1 MGLTS
6 FFTHKMA
13 YEYNRRIILSWIKTI
28 NYSLT
33 IAAKILSPND
43 KFVFQMRINKGLLIS
58 AKAVQKSHN
67 YLHSSHILIVKSEMT
82 KVQRSGTL
90 DSTFG

>member
-1 MGLTS
+1 MRLTS

-13 YEYNRRIILSWIKTI
+13 CEYNRRVILSCIKTM

-33 IAAKILSPND
+33 IAAKILSPNN
-43 KFVFQMRINKGLLIS
+43 KFVLQIRINKGLLIS
-58 AKAVQKSHN
+58 AKVQESHN
-67 YLHSSHILIVKSEMT
+67 YPHISHILIVKSEMT